1 MARTKRTKKK
11 AKVFISAK
19 TTLFV
24 LVAAVFGLY
33 YLYTALN
40 LNSISHF
47 KPIKYSPE
55 FVVRKDVKSAEKIY
69 KVSPT
74 PTPKETPT
82 SVPLTGFC
90 LRVPVLMYHHIQ
102 PYEVAKTLGQ
112 TALTVDSGAFDT
124 QMQYLVQNGYTT
136 LFANELAN
144 ALINKQQLPAKSVVI
159 TIDDGYEDNFIYAL
173 PILRKYG
180 VKANIMLAS
189 GLMGNSN
196 MLSWNQVR
204 DLKASGLIYFSN
216 HTWSHHP
223 MNQGS
228 QEKLEYEITTAQKE
242 IEENTGQKVD
252 TFTYPYGAL
261 SDRAAATLQRLG
273 YTVAFSEIPGQDQCD
288 SFMMTIHRTRV
299 GNSTLAYYGL

>member
-1 MARTKRTKKK
+1 MGRKKQTKKK
-11 AKVFISAK
+11 SKVYISAK
-19 TTLFV
+19 TAIFL
-24 LVAAVFGLY
+24 LVAALFGLY
-33 YLYTALN
+33 YFYSVLN
-40 LNSISHF
+40 LNSVSNF
-47 KPIKYSPE
+47 KPVTYSPSFE
-55 FVVRKDVKSAEKIY
+55 AKKEIKQADKIY
-69 KVSPT
+69 SATPT

-82 SVPLTGFC
+82 NVPLAGFC
-90 LRVPVLMYHHIQ
+90 LHVPVLMYHHIQ

-112 TALTVDSGAFDT
+112 TALTVDSGIFDT
-124 QMQYLVQNGYTT
+124 QMQYLAENGYTT
-136 LFANELAN
+136 LFANEFAN

-173 PILRKYG
+173 PVLRKYG
-180 VKANIMLAS
+180 IKANIMLAS

-204 DLKASGLIYFSN
+204 DLKASGLIHFSN

-228 QEKLEYEITTAQKE
+228 NEKLEYEITTAQKE

-261 SDRAAATLQRLG
+261 SDRASGILQKLG
-273 YTVAFSEIPGQDQCD
+273 YTVGFSEIPGQDQCD

-299 GNSTLAYYGL
+299 GNSTLAAYGL